1 MFEIVYRY
9 DPDQADHEER
19 PADAS
24 QALARLVRG
33 NEQSVAMRARVGD
46 PGAAQQDVIT
56 LDGSI
61 LGITDEGGVSAP
73 CQEPFAAILSCAD
86 ARVPPEIVF
95 RRALNDLFIVRVAGN
110 VIAAEGIGSLAYA
123 AHHLGDSLKLIVV
136 LGHSGCGAVT
146 AAVDAYL
153 TPSAYPEVTPAI
165 GLRSIVDRIFIAVRS
180 AAIALDEAGG
190 LRPGDGDVYR
200 DALIRMA
207 IVLNAAQTA
216 MSVRQFVTDV
226 ISVDRKVVF
235 GVYDLATG
243 SVDAP
248 RTTGGSRAS
257 MEPGLVEPPTSLAQL
272 EQLAAQLLE
281 DPGGP

>member
-1 MFEIVYRY
+1 MFEIIYRY
-9 DPDQADHEER
+9 DPDRTDREER
-19 PADAS
+19 PVDAG
-24 QALARLVRG
+24 QALTRLVRG
-33 NEQSVAMRARVGD
+33 NEQSVGMRARVGD

-61 LGITDEGGVSAP
+61 LGVTDESGVSAP
-73 CQEPFAAILSCAD
+73 RQEPFAAILSCAD

-95 RRALNDLFIVRVAGN
+95 RQALNDLFIVRVAGN

-123 AHHLGDSLKLIVV
+123 AHHLGEGLKAMVV
-136 LGHSGCGAVT
+136 LGHTGCGAVT

-165 GLRSIVDRIFIAVRS
+165 GLRSIVDRIFVAVRS
-180 AAIALDEAGG
+180 AAVALDEAGAV
-190 LRPGDGDVYR
+190 RPGDGDVYR

-216 MSVRQFVTDV
+216 MSVRQLLTDV
-226 ISVDRKVVF
+226 IAVDRQVVF

-257 MEPGLVEPPTSLAQL
+257 MEAGLVEPPTSLAQL
-272 EQLAAQLLE
+272 GQLAAQLT